1 MRLLTLQIHT
11 DERRRTKM
19 FGQMQVTRMFQ
30 LSQLETVDEAVAK
43 LLEFPSVR
51 KAIGDFGSLLIVSG

>member
-11 DERRRTKM
+11 DDRRRTKM

-30 LSQLETVDEAVAK
+30 WG
-43 LLEFPSVR
+43 
-51 KAIGDFGSLLIVSG
+51 ILIVVDKEF